1 MDVDEIDID
10 FDNFGP
16 LNEYNALRPDRV
28 NPGGVFSNY
37 NKDGTRRP
45 KEEEEGDSTPDE
57 VFLQF
62 RKESIFKRRPRNSHK
77 QIQYHDDGDGRFT
90 LSPRCYILYNTP
102 TDENGNEYIYINLI
116 QCQQQETSGRILMNV
131 FLHHYLKTRPIPPNT
146 NVHIELT
153 AVSNGGVQSKLNQY
167 YKDIGFQ
174 QLDRRNNFK
183 GNINDVLHFTDN
195 YVKGAN
201 GLRKKTRLK
210 TRIVSK
216 RRMSPFN
223 KKTNTNKKR
232 KSRK

>member
-1 MDVDEIDID
+1 MDVDDIHID

-16 LNEYNALRPDRV
+16 LNKYNALRPDRL
-28 NPGGVFSNY
+28 NPGGVFSYY
-37 NKDGTRRP
+37 NKDGTRCP
-45 KEEEEGDSTPDE
+45 EEEEGDSTPDE
-57 VFLQF
+57 IFPPF
-62 RKESIFKRRPRNSHK
+62 REESIFKRRPRNLHK
-77 QIQYHDDGDGRFT
+77 QIQYNDDGDGRFS
-90 LSPRCYILYNTP
+90 LSPRCYILYSTP
-102 TDENGNEYIYINLI
+102 TDEDGNEYIYIDLF

-131 FLHHYLKTRPIPPNT
+131 FLHHYLKTRHIPPNA

-153 AVSNGGVQSKLNQY
+153 AVSRGGVQSKLNQY

-195 YVKGAN
+195 YVKGAK

-216 RRMSPFN
+216 RRTSPFN